1 MIKRRK
7 KSADE
12 DSTAA
17 KDAAAEDGT
26 AATEPTPAARR
37 RHHFLLRVHA
47 PSRSVVV
54 TEVLTSVLIG
64 VMAWRQVSW
73 PWMVGVGVL
82 LAVLGLCAFKDASL
96 THWAAQWR
104 RWWRGHKRKSAAA
117 AWAKD
122 PGDDPQ
128 IFSLELP
135 DGEGMAG
142 LRWDGGFLVTA
153 VALVPR
159 KNTPTILDDG
169 MAITTDTVPLDVL
182 ADCLWQFDIDLANI
196 DYVGAGRRVVPG
208 TAYARSYDQLIE
220 VKPGLAD
227 FRGWAILRLPFD
239 PKAAGIRRRGGGPEG
254 ALRAAVAAT
263 RRVARRLQEH
273 NCGAVVADVEQ
284 LHAAHTA
291 LLAGLTAADTQI
303 ERGTLATPTGFVTT
317 SRAHSDDLTSR
328 NVGAWFATRCA
339 STALIVRLIPG
350 DVAGRVRVRTWV
362 RQQTTTRPDRAD
374 RLPGLVRQYCDQD
387 DAVTATL
394 PLGTESM
401 RAQQRMVSSTA
412 PEIDADS
419 LAAVNIPVGPGGQL
433 IGYTSSGH
441 PFLLPLTQPGRL
453 TRVIVDAPLW
463 VAQQLVLRSLPAGAN
478 ARVSTTR
485 PEDWWDMMRRLS
497 EPRRLWLEQSDHHR
511 VGDIQVCDG
520 VPPIYAGGA
529 RTLLMVGNRDRD
541 LERAADIVLRVNPH
555 NGQATVTV
563 GGRSWPVTLK
573 VTKEESRYLGR
584 IDDGPQVSFPA
595 PRSVS
600 RV

>member
-1 MIKRRK
+1 MIKRRT
-7 KSADE
+7 KSADKRP
-12 DSTAA
+12 AA
-17 KDAAAEDGT
+17 KNVATDGDAGAAESKS
-26 AATEPTPAARR
+26 APRR
-37 RHHFLLRVHA
+37 RHHFLFRVHA
-47 PSRSVVV
+47 PIRSIVVA
-54 TEVLTSVLIG
+54 EVLTSILIA
-64 VMAWRQVSW
+64 VMAWRGVSW
-73 PWMVGVGVL
+73 PWMVCVGVL
-82 LAVLGLCAFKDASL
+82 LAVLGLCAFKDANL
-96 THWAAQWR
+96 AHWATQWW

-117 AWAKD
+117 VWAKD

-128 IFSLELP
+128 IFNLELP

-142 LRWDGGFLVTA
+142 LRWDGSILVTA

-169 MAITTDTVPLDVL
+169 MAITTDTVPLHVL
-182 ADCLWQFDIDLANI
+182 ADCLWQFDIKLDGI

-220 VKPGLAD
+220 VKPGIAD
-227 FRGWAILRLPFD
+227 LRGWVILRLPFD

-254 ALRAAVAAT
+254 AMRSAVAAT
-263 RRVARRLQEH
+263 RRVARRLQQH
-273 NCGAVVADVEQ
+273 NCGAVVADAEQ

-317 SRAHSDDLTSR
+317 ARAHSDDLTSR
-328 NVGAWFATRCA
+328 NIGAWFAHRCA
-339 STALIVRLIPG
+339 STALVVRLTPG
-350 DVAGRVRVRTWV
+350 GVPGRVRVHTWV

-394 PLGTESM
+394 PLGTESL
-401 RAQQRMVSSTA
+401 RAQRRIVSSTA
-412 PEIDADS
+412 PEIDAKS
-419 LAAVNIPVGPGGQL
+419 LASVHIPVGPGGQL
-433 IGYTSSGH
+433 IGYTKSGH

-463 VAQQLVLRSLPAGAN
+463 VSQQLVLRSLPTGAN

-485 PEDWWDMMRRLS
+485 PEEWWAMMRRLS

-555 NGQATVTV
+555 NGQATVAV
-563 GGRSWPVTLK
+563 GGRSWDLILK

>member
-7 KSADE
+7 KSADQ
-12 DSTAA
+12 DSAA
-17 KDAAAEDGT
+17 RDVPAADGDTGAAEPKY
-26 AATEPTPAARR
+26 APRR
-37 RHHFLLRVHA
+37 RHHFLFRVHA
-47 PSRSVVV
+47 PMRSIVVA
-54 TEVLTSVLIG
+54 EVLTSALIA
-64 VMAWRQVSW
+64 VMAWRGVSW
-73 PWMVGVGVL
+73 PWMICVGVL
-82 LAVLGLCAFKDASL
+82 LAVLGLCAFKDASPA
-96 THWAAQWR
+96 HWAKQWW
-104 RWWRGHKRKSAAA
+104 RWWRGHKRKSAAEV
-117 AWAKD
+117 WARD
-122 PGDDPQ
+122 PADDPQ
-128 IFSLELP
+128 IFNLELP

-142 LRWDGGFLVTA
+142 LRWDGGVLVTA
-153 VALVPR
+153 VALIPR

-182 ADCLWQFDIDLANI
+182 ADCLWQFDINLI
-196 DYVGAGRRVVPG
+196 SVDYVGAGRRVVPG

-220 VKPGLAD
+220 VKPGIAD
-227 FRGWAILRLPFD
+227 LRGWVILRLPFD

-273 NCGAVVADVEQ
+273 NCGAVVADAEQ
-284 LHAAHTA
+284 LYAAHTA

-328 NVGAWFATRCA
+328 NIGAWFARRCT
-339 STALIVRLIPG
+339 STALVVRLTPG
-350 DVAGRVRVRTWV
+350 GVAGRVRVRTWV

-387 DAVTATL
+387 DAVTCTL
-394 PLGTESM
+394 PLGTESL
-401 RAQQRMVSSTA
+401 RAQQRIVSSTA
-412 PEIDADS
+412 PEIDANS
-419 LAAVNIPVGPGGQL
+419 LASVSIPVGPGGQL

-463 VAQQLVLRSLPAGAN
+463 VAQQLVLRSLPTGAN

-485 PEDWWDMMRRLS
+485 PDEWWDMMRRLS

-555 NGQATVTV
+555 NGQATVAV
-563 GGRSWPVTLK
+563 GGRSWPLTLR

-595 PRSVS
+595 PRAVS